1 MLKHCALVAALTVSL
16 AGCYESEFPLDP
28 APLVDVSSPLLGTWR
43 CLPLD
48 GDVDEKP
55 AVLTIARDAR
65 ARYYDATWLEPGDEP
80 DRYEAFAS
88 TVGDLTLM
96 NIRDRRPPGA
106 APAKWVFG
114 RVTLLQPNVLQ
125 VQIADDKAL
134 ADVERSRP
142 ALRAAFERR
151 RTSPSLFTGG
161 CVCARTKTSP

>member
-1 MLKHCALVAALTVSL
+1 MTRLLSLAVLALVAS
-16 AGCYESEFPLDP
+16 GCYESEFPLDP
-28 APLVDVSSPLLGTWR
+28 APLVDVTPGLLGTWR

-48 GDVDEKP
+48 GDADEKP
-55 AVLTIARDAR
+55 ALLAIAPDAR

-88 TVGDLTLM
+88 NVGDSTLM
-96 NIRDRRPPGA
+96 NIRDRRPGS

-114 RVTLLQPNVLQ
+114 RVTLLRPNVLQ

-134 ADVERSRP
+134 ADVERSRS

-151 RTSPSLFTGG
+151 GTNPGLFTGG